1 MHCLFS
7 QQDGRLLRL
16 EPAASGGLFQLCNG
30 TYDSFDAAFNFATR
44 YNKKCNIA
52 ARELF
57 ERSPESTQFF
67 NIYIPYEIQVGT
79 VAESRLFAIP
89 MLILNKPNN
98 QVRYLSASL
107 VPAPIPGV
115 NTYNI
120 IRP

>member
-1 MHCLFS
+1 
-7 QQDGRLLRL
+7 
-16 EPAASGGLFQLCNG
+16 LFQLCNG

-44 YNKKCNIA
+44 YKKKCNIA

-79 VAESRLFAIP
+79 ASESRLFAIP

-98 QVRYLSASL
+98 QVKKENGKFCIFTVFKKRRRIQNLS
-107 VPAPIPGV
+107 
-115 NTYNI
+115 Y
-120 IRP
+120 